1 MTTENMHFD
10 QQDADYYKSVTRCD
24 ANESIF
30 FARQLEHVKSQTYDI
45 KYPNL
50 SALNLFPIDTS
61 AGPGAKTITYRQYDT
76 VGMAKVIANYSSD
89 LPRADVVAKEFTS
102 NIRGIGDSYG
112 YDVQEIRYASMT
124 GTSLESRKASAA
136 RRAHDQKINALA
148 WAGDADH
155 GLPGFLTNANIP
167 GYTVTADGAGG
178 GGSSKLFANKTAD
191 QIIRD
196 VNGIINQVLTQSKG
210 VHSANEVW
218 MPIAQYAY
226 ISSLPR
232 STGSDQTVLQFLQ
245 ANNPGVTFKRVLE
258 LDNAMSSGTLDTMV
272 AIENSIENI
281 QLNIPMPF
289 MQHAPQQKGL
299 AFEVPC
305 ESRFGGVTITF
316 PLAVALADSI

>member
-1 MTTENMHFD
+1 MTTENMTFD
-10 QQDADYYKSVTRCD
+10 QRDADYYQAVTRCD

-30 FARQLEHVKSQTYDI
+30 FARQLEHIKAQTYDI
-45 KYPNL
+45 KYPAL
-50 SALNLFPIDTS
+50 SALALFPVDAS

-76 VGMAKVIANYSSD
+76 VGMAKVIASYAND

-124 GTSLESRKASAA
+124 GTPLESRKAAAA
-136 RRAHDQKINALA
+136 RRAHDQKINQLA
-148 WAGDADH
+148 WSGDTEH

-167 GYTVTADGAGG
+167 GYTVTADGT
-178 GGSSKLFANKTAD
+178 GSSKLFSTKTAD
-191 QIIRD
+191 LIIRD
-196 VNGIINQVLTQSKG
+196 VNGIINQVRVQSKG
-210 VHSANEVW
+210 VHTANEVW
-218 MPIAQYAY
+218 LPIAQYAL
-226 ISSLPR
+226 ISSMPR

-245 ANNPGVTFKRVLE
+245 LNNPGVTFKSVLE

-272 AIENSIENI
+272 AIENSIDNI

-289 MQHAPQQKGL
+289 MQHSPQQKGL

-305 ESRFGGVTITF
+305 ESRFGGVTVTY
-316 PLAVALADSI
+316 PLAMCVADSV

>member
-10 QQDADYYKSVTRCD
+10 QADADYYRAVTRCD

-45 KYPNL
+45 KYPEL

-76 VGMAKVIANYSSD
+76 VGMAKIIASYAND

-112 YDVQEIRYASMT
+112 YDVQEIRYASMS
-124 GTSLESRKASAA
+124 GTPLESRKAFAA
-136 RRAHDQKINALA
+136 RRAHDQKINQLA
-148 WAGDADH
+148 WAGDTEH
-155 GLPGFLTNANIP
+155 GLPGFLTNSNIP
-167 GYTVTADGAGG
+167 GYTVPADGTS
-178 GGSSKLFANKTAD
+178 SSKLWTAKTAD
-191 QIIRD
+191 LIIRD

-210 VHSANEVW
+210 VHAANEVW
-218 MPIAQYAY
+218 LPIAQYAL
-226 ISSLPR
+226 ISSMPR

-245 ANNPGVTFKRVLE
+245 LNNPGVTFKRVLE

-272 AIENSIENI
+272 AIQNTPENLGL
-281 QLNIPMPF
+281 QIPMPF
-289 MQHAPQQKGL
+289 MQHSPQQKGL

-305 ESRFGGVTITF
+305 ESRFGGVVVF
-316 PLAVALADSI
+316 YPLCAAIADSI

>member
-10 QQDADYYKSVTRCD
+10 QADADYYRAVTRCD

-45 KYPNL
+45 KYPEL

-76 VGMAKVIANYSSD
+76 VGMAKIIASYAND

-124 GTSLESRKASAA
+124 GTPLESRKAAAA

-148 WAGDADH
+148 WAGDTEH
-155 GLPGFLTNANIP
+155 GLPGFLTNSNIP
-167 GYTVTADGAGG
+167 GYTVPADGTS
-178 GGSSKLFANKTAD
+178 SSKLWTAKTAD
-191 QIIRD
+191 LIIRD
-196 VNGIINQVLTQSKG
+196 VNAIINQVLTQSKG
-210 VHSANEVW
+210 VHAANELW
-218 MPIAQYAY
+218 LPIAQYAL
-226 ISSLPR
+226 ISSMPR

-272 AIENSIENI
+272 AIQNTAENLGL
-281 QLNIPMPF
+281 QIPMPF
-289 MQHAPQQKGL
+289 MQHSPQQKGL

-305 ESRFGGVTITF
+305 ESRFGGVIVYY
-316 PLAVALADSI
+316 PLAMCIADSV

>member
-10 QQDADYYKSVTRCD
+10 QRDADYYQATTRCD

-45 KYPNL
+45 KYPAL

-61 AGPGAKTITYRQYDT
+61 AGAGSKTITYRQYDT
-76 VGMAKVIANYSSD
+76 VGMAKVIANYAND

-112 YDVQEIRYASMT
+112 YDVQEIRYANQT
-124 GTSLESRKASAA
+124 GTSLEARKAAAA

-167 GYTVTADGAGG
+167 GYTIPADGTGT
-178 GGSSKLFANKTAD
+178 SKLFSTKTAD
-191 QIIRD
+191 LIIRD

-210 VHSANEVW
+210 VHAANELW
-218 MPIAQYAY
+218 LPIAQYAL
-226 ISSLPR
+226 ISSMPR

-245 ANNPGVTFKRVLE
+245 ANNPGVTFKPVLE

-272 AIENSIENI
+272 AIENTIDNI

-305 ESRFGGVTITF
+305 ESRFGGVTITY
-316 PLAVALADSI
+316 PLAMAMADSI